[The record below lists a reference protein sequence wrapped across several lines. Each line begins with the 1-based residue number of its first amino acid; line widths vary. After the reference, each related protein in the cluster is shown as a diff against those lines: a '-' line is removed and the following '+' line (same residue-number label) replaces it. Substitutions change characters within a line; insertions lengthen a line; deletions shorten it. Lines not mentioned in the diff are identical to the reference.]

1 MRGFGVDSEEVL
13 HGKRKLT
20 AAIDSIMYNNKID
33 QIYVLQ
39 FRNELKY

>member
-20 AAIDSIMYNNKID
+20 TAIDFTKYNIKTD
-33 QIYVLQ
+33 
-39 FRNELKY
+39 